1 MVNSADIKYEI
12 DALEKELVDLGI
24 VEPDA
29 TNLRRLIKSKKE
41 QLASM
46 QETPSE
52 MMVGVDEAVEI
63 ETKE

>member
-12 DALEKELVDLGI
+12 EALEKELVDLGI